1 MASAAHLVCFRIGK
15 ENFGVDI
22 FSVREIVKARE
33 ITPVPGTAEHVLG
46 IINLRGKIISVV
58 DLAQRLGLGAATVDR
73 QSRIFVVDLDGVT
86 VGFLVDAATEVM
98 KLSGESIE
106 PAPKSSKALFAT
118 TICKALASSKT
129 TSSSF
134 WICAT
139 FSWKVKWS
147 RSTRSPPRAAEPR
160 GRVPPHDRSD
170 QRE

>member
-1 MASAAHLVCFRIGK
+1 MTSAAHLVCFRIGK

-106 PAPKSSKALFAT
+106 PAPGTCQQL
-118 TICKALASSKT
+118 
-129 TSSSF
+129 
-134 WICAT
+134 
-139 FSWKVKWS
+139 
-147 RSTRSPPRAAEPR
+147 
-160 GRVPPHDRSD
+160 
-170 QRE
+170 